1 VIDPVL
7 GFDVRYSKISNL
19 PKFTSMQPKSKQ
31 ENSSDKHWTT
41 SLHIHQT
48 WW

>member
-1 VIDPVL
+1 MPQ
-7 GFDVRYSKISNL
+7 
-19 PKFTSMQPKSKQ
+19 FTSMHPKSKK
-31 ENSSDKHWTT
+31 ENNSDKHWTT